1 MRRYDATMFNVGGGE
16 IIVILLLALL
26 LLGPEKLPDMARRVG
41 RVLADVRRMTSG
53 FEEEM
58 RSAMDIDLRDP
69 LRSDAVHRTEPG
81 PTLVGPISSSPPTDR
96 DGPTAGGS
104 GDDARATGVTG
115 AGPAAGG
122 PATFVADLS
131 DDGTDP

>member
-41 RVLADVRRMTSG
+41 KVLADVRRMTSG

-81 PTLVGPISSSPPTDR
+81 PTLVGPISSSTSADR
-96 DGPTAGGS
+96 DGTSPGGS
-104 GDDARATGVTG
+104 DDEARATSGTG
-115 AGPAAGG
+115 GG
-122 PATFVADLS
+122 PAVGGRAAFVADLS